1 VNRTSLTRSPGRPS
15 EVPIPCLQQPCLML
29 DDEPVDAPELDRS
42 ESEITHEIV
51 SVEIHGRDLR

>member
-1 VNRTSLTRSPGRPS
+1 
-15 EVPIPCLQQPCLML
+15 ML

-51 SVEIHGRDLR
+51 SVEIHGRYLR